1 MYQLGEWGG
10 GRDGRRV
17 RGRKHCIC
25 SLCGVWRLAASGTD
39 PSAVRRPASC
49 MHQWSPAQHEKGQLP
64 LETRWQN
71 DVFAAVYTEPASG
84 SLSLCADIHRRAS
97 TFNLTK
103 CQTLCCFTFRRLPC
117 WEEGEHVLLLQL
129 HGGSVV
135 VFFFFFLW
143 GWFHTAARNV
153 RLEESCSC
161 CCGFT
166 SPSVFPLRLHLSPG
180 IDGGSLRKLSRVMKG
195 LELQRCLWKNT
206 LLLWTHD
213 AL

>member
-1 MYQLGEWGG
+1 MYQLGESGG
-10 GRDGRRV
+10 GGDGRRV

-84 SLSLCADIHRRAS
+84 SLSLCVDIHRRAS

-135 VFFFFFLW
+135 VFFVFSL
-143 GWFHTAARNV
+143 GVIPH
-153 RLEESCSC
+153 C
-161 CCGFT
+161 CKECEAW
-166 SPSVFPLRLHLSPG
+166 R
-180 IDGGSLRKLSRVMKG
+180 IM
-195 LELQRCLWKNT
+195 Q
-206 LLLWTHD
+206 LLLWLYFTLSLSAQASSVTRHRRR
-213 AL
+213 LPQET

>member
-135 VFFFFFLW
+135 VFIFFF
-143 GWFHTAARNV
+143 
-153 RLEESCSC
+153 SS
-161 CCGFT
+161 
-166 SPSVFPLRLHLSPG
+166 
-180 IDGGSLRKLSRVMKG
+180 GGDS
-195 LELQRCLWKNT
+195 T
-206 LLLWTHD
+206 LLQGMWGLKNHAVVVV
-213 AL
+213 ALLHPQSFRSGFICHQASTEAPSGNLAE